1 MVRTDAFERTRDPV
15 AVLST
20 VRAGYGAVAPLE
32 LDETGSGLLIL
43 GYDLAVA
50 VLNDAGS
57 LFTADSGVWEQ
68 AVTTGGRCPML
79 PATAFAPS
87 AARGESVVAHR
98 RGYRVAIAGVDEH
111 AVRAETARVA
121 RELIGRFCADG
132 HADLLGQ
139 YAIPLVTH
147 VMDGVLGFTPE
158 VGREVA
164 DAVAE
169 VRAAADLA
177 AAGAGISRALAVIG
191 AVVAAR
197 RAHPA
202 RDVISALLA
211 ATDVSFTDLDVAA
224 IVARMH
230 LMGMVPT
237 WQFIASGLRRLI
249 TRTGEDTDDI
259 DVVGGSVTIASALE
273 EVLITDPPVA
283 AVTRWTA
290 QPQLFEGEA
299 VGRGIPVVVSIQ
311 AADTDP
317 AVTGSSAHAE
327 HHPRSIG
334 NRWHLAWG
342 LGPRGCPAAS
352 LARIIA
358 ETALEQIL
366 DTVHDV
372 ELAVEPIELLW
383 RGRGFDRNLVALPVT
398 FPPVTP
404 VTTTPRS
411 PL

>member
-1 MVRTDAFERTRDPV
+1 MVSADAFGAARDPV

-32 LDETGSGLLIL
+32 FDETGSGSGLLIL
-43 GYDLAVA
+43 GYDLAVT
-50 VLNDAGS
+50 VLNDPGN

-68 AVTTGGRCPML
+68 MVAPGGRCPML

-87 AARGESVVAHR
+87 AARGESAVAHR
-98 RGYRVAIAGVDEH
+98 HGYRVAIAGVDEH
-111 AVRAETARVA
+111 AVRAETARAA
-121 RELIGRFCADG
+121 RALIGRFCADG

-158 VGREVA
+158 VGRDVA
-164 DAVAE
+164 AAAAE
-169 VRAAADLA
+169 VRAATDLA
-177 AAGAGISRALAVIG
+177 AASAGIERALAAIG

-197 RAHPA
+197 RTHPA

-211 ATDVSFTDLDVAA
+211 DTQAAWSDVDVAA

-230 LMGMVPT
+230 LMGTVPT
-237 WQFIASGLRRLI
+237 WKVIASGLLRLI
-249 TRTGEDTDDI
+249 ADTGEDADDI
-259 DVVGGSVTIASALE
+259 DVIGGSVTVASALE
-273 EVLITDPPVA
+273 EVLATDPPVA

-290 QPQLFEGEA
+290 QHQLFEGEA

-317 AVTGSSAHAE
+317 AVTGSSAHGE
-327 HHPRSIG
+327 HLPRSIG
-334 NRWHLAWG
+334 GRWHLAWG
-342 LGPRGCPAAS
+342 LGSRGCPASS

-366 DTVHDV
+366 DTIHDV
-372 ELAVEPIELLW
+372 ELATETSELLW
-383 RGRGFDRNLVALPVT
+383 RGNGFDRELVALPVT

-404 VTTTPRS
+404 V
-411 PL
+411 